1 MRKKR
6 VTPENVKLTP
16 EEREISDAMDR
27 GEYVPAPPEK
37 FKEIADA
44 LAARKKD
51 ISLTIRVNSND
62 INRIKKMAQ
71 KKGIGYQTYI
81 SEVIHKVAESL

>member
-1 MRKKR
+1 MKKI
-6 VTPENVKLTP
+6 KLSP
-16 EEREISDAMDR
+16 EEQEISDAIDR
-27 GEYVPAPPEK
+27 GEYVPVPR
-37 FKEIADA
+37 KEFQELADA

-71 KKGIGYQTYI
+71 KKGIAYQTYI